1 MGSVHAAV
9 SRVFGCPAVMPGLP
23 RPGRTPGERL
33 GDSQR
38 VRALYSGEF
47 ACRVVGGGAALT

>member
-9 SRVFGCPAVMPGLP
+9 SRAFGCPAVTPGLP
-23 RPGRTPGERL
+23 RTGKTPG
-33 GDSQR
+33 DAQQ
-38 VRALYSGEF
+38 VRALYSGEL

>member
-9 SRVFGCPAVMPGLP
+9 SRVFGYPAVMSCLP
-23 RPGRTPGERL
+23 RPGKTPG
-33 GDSQR
+33 DAQQ
-38 VRALYSGEF
+38 VRALYSGEL